1 MTVETLPRVPA
12 IPQPG
17 QVVKVPEGCPV
28 VVGRA
33 LTALPSSGGG
43 ERRAGVV
50 MPG

>member
-33 LTALPSSGGG
+33 LTLRRSRRSSI
-43 ERRAGVV
+43 VS
-50 MPG
+50 